1 MMKKTFF
8 LLCFCLIPVSFLFA
22 EGPLGAEDSGWTLV
36 FEDTFDNT
44 DRLDENKWIEYYRPG
59 RAEYKAAQGK
69 GNGKSTK
76 AHYVIENGILKIRID
91 KDLPKR
97 KDPLTGTV
105 SSIQTSRFTW
115 DKESKTAR
123 TIDKFTT
130 KYGWFEL
137 RCRMPKGSGLH
148 SAFWLLQKDADK
160 QEYFLEGNRKKI
172 GDGVVEIDIF
182 EMLGAKVDDR
192 INLFNVHFTKSGH
205 YKFPFDFDCS
215 KEFHVWALNWEEG
228 RLTWYLDGKKIKVYE
243 GETPKEEMYIL
254 LGLYMGSNWTG
265 KVDPEMPFPRDFEI
279 DSLRVW
285 KK

>member
-1 MMKKTFF
+1 MLKSVLWTV
-8 LLCFCLIPVSFLFA
+8 LLLIPNALIYA
-22 EGPLGAEDSGWTLV
+22 NGPEGAADSGWKLV
-36 FEDTFDNT
+36 FEDTFDNSGK
-44 DRLDENKWIEYYRPG
+44 LDDQKWIEYYRPG
-59 RAEYKAAQGK
+59 QAEYKAAQGK
-69 GNGKSTK
+69 GSGKSIK

-97 KDPLTGTV
+97 KSPLTGTV

-115 DKESKTAR
+115 DKETKTAK

-160 QEYFLEGNRKKI
+160 QEYTLDGQRKKV

-182 EMLGAKVDDR
+182 EMLGGKVEDR
-192 INLFNVHFTKSGH
+192 INYFNVHFTKTGH
-205 YKFPFDFDCS
+205 YKYPFDFDCS
-215 KEFHVWALNWEEG
+215 KEFHNWALNWEEG

-254 LGLYMGSNWTG
+254 LGLYMGSGWTG

-279 DSLRVW
+279 DFLRVW